1 MDRESNPWPVKEVDE
16 ADCARAEALGGVS
29 CVIVLNI
36 CKNNRR
42 GENRTKLQRIERLGL
57 DL

>member
-1 MDRESNPWPVKEVDE
+1 MDRESNPWPVKEVDG
-16 ADCARAEALGGVS
+16 ADCAGAEALGGVS

-36 CKNNRR
+36 CS
-42 GENRTKLQRIERLGL
+42 TKLQRIERLGL